1 MFRGFNNW
9 IYPLLY
15 RRFGYLSKTPEYGAR
30 ALGGTCIDHGHIQHL
45 RMQDE
50 QLSEGILGASDQ
62 EAAMPMHFTYIDNI
76 MFIVSILS

>member
-15 RRFGYLSKTPEYGAR
+15 RRFGYPSSKAPEYGAR
-30 ALGGTCIDHGHIQHL
+30 ALGGTCINHGHIQHL

-50 QLSEGILGASDQ
+50 QLSEDILWSVGSGGCDAHTFLYTS
-62 EAAMPMHFTYIDNI
+62 TT
-76 MFIVSILS
+76 